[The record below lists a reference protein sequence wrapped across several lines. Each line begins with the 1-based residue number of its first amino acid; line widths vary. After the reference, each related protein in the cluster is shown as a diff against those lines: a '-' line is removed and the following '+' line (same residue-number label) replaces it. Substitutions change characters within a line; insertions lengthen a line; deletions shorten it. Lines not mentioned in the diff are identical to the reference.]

1 MELHLKI
8 IGILLIILSFVH
20 IGFPKYFDWKNDLKN
35 LSLINRQMMQVHTFF
50 IAFAVFLIGLL
61 CITSSEDLVNT
72 EFGRRIS
79 LGIGLFWAVRLLIQ
93 FFGYSFEL
101 WKNKRFETL
110 MHIVFSLLWLYMTV
124 IFTLIY
130 FL

>member
-50 IAFAVFLIGLL
+50 IAFAVFLIGVL
-61 CITSSEDLVNT
+61 CVSSSEDLINT

-101 WKNKRFETL
+101 WKNKKFETL
-110 MHIVFSLLWLYMTV
+110 MHIVFSILWLYMTV
-124 IFTLIY
+124 IFTSTY

>member
-1 MELHLKI
+1 M
-8 IGILLIILSFVH
+8 IILSIVH
-20 IGFPKYFDWKNDLKN
+20 IGFPRYFDWKNDLKN

-50 IAFAVFLIGLL
+50 IAFVVLLIGIL
-61 CITSSEDLVNT
+61 CISSSDDLVNT

-79 LGIGLFWAVRLLIQ
+79 LGIGLFWGVRLLIQ

-101 WKNKRFETL
+101 WKNKPFETL
-110 MHIVFSLLWLYMTV
+110 MHIVFSILWFYMTV
-124 IFTLIY
+124 VFVLIY

>member
-61 CITSSEDLVNT
+61 CITSSEDLVNSN
-72 EFGRRIS
+72 FGRRIS

>member
-8 IGILLIILSFVH
+8 IGILMIILSIVH
-20 IGFPKYFDWKNDLKN
+20 IGFPRYFDWKNDLKN

-50 IAFAVFLIGLL
+50 IAFVVLLIGIL
-61 CITSSEDLVNT
+61 CISSSDDLVNT

-79 LGIGLFWAVRLLIQ
+79 LGIGLFWGVRLLIQ

-101 WKNKRFETL
+101 WKNKPFETL
-110 MHIVFSLLWLYMTV
+110 MHIVFSILWFYMTMV
-124 IFTLIY
+124 FVLIY

>member
-8 IGILLIILSFVH
+8 IGILMIILSIVH
-20 IGFPKYFDWKNDLKN
+20 IGFPRYFDWKNDLKN

-50 IAFAVFLIGLL
+50 IAFVVLLIGIL
-61 CITSSEDLVNT
+61 CISSSDDLVNT

-79 LGIGLFWAVRLLIQ
+79 LGIGLFWGVRLLIQ
-93 FFGYSFEL
+93 FFGYSFKL
-101 WKNKRFETL
+101 WKNKPFETV
-110 MHIVFSLLWLYMTV
+110 MHIVFSILWFYMTV
-124 IFTLIY
+124 VFVVIY